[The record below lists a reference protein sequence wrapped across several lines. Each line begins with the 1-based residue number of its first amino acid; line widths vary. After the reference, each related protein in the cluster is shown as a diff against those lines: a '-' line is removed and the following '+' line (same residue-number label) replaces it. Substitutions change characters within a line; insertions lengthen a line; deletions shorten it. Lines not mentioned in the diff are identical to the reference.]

1 MEGEGWSHTYTYT
14 YTYTEIVSLFG
25 EIYCEEKMFN
35 IIKLNMT
42 QINKLIIVGRT
53 STLRRYLI
61 TCYVEYTYVC
71 LSGLSLFAHS

>member
-1 MEGEGWSHTYTYT
+1 MKTKKPSAIVYNWDRKGVF
-14 YTYTEIVSLFG
+14 EIQS